1 MKNYYTTLAE
11 LNIAKSRLVTLEE
24 RKDLFMTMAT
34 KTTASI
40 KENVSNNN
48 KNNDKALNYVIQCEK
63 IEQEMKELKQE
74 IKILQIAVDKMDNYL
89 SSIKHNTD
97 LEKQV
102 FILYYKENKKP
113 EEIAN
118 RLPCGI
124 STVYRKLKK
133 INKILDNDKK

>member
-34 KTTASI
+34 KTTSSI
-40 KENVSNNN
+40 KENVSNCNG
-48 KNNDKALNYVIQCEK
+48 NNDKILNYVSQCET
-63 IEQEMKELKQE
+63 IEQEMKELEKE
-74 IKILQIAVDKMDNYL
+74 IKILQIAVGKMDSYL
-89 SSIKHNTD
+89 SSVKYNTD

-118 RLPCGI
+118 LLPCGI
-124 STVYRKLKK
+124 ATVYRKLKK
-133 INKILDNDKK
+133 INKILENDKK